1 MNPVTETR
9 EWAAAPRIW
18 VTTVLFA
25 STALAAL
32 LLVPLYGVLVGF
44 HWYQWLAFAVIGA
57 LCGLSIT
64 AGYHRLWSHRT
75 YEAHWSLR
83 LLFALFGAAAL
94 QNSILIWCSGHRRHH
109 RHVDD
114 NHRDPYSARRGF
126 WFSHIG
132 WMLRDYPSG
141 REDFSNAKDLQR
153 DKIVMWQHNHYI
165 AITLAMNLG
174 LPLLLGL
181 VTGDVIGM
189 LLLAGILRIV
199 VNHHTTFFI
208 NSLAHIW
215 GRRPYTD
222 ENSARD
228 NDLLAFFTFGE
239 GYHNYHH
246 IFQTDYRNGIRWYHW
261 DPTKW
266 LIRTASWLG
275 LARNLKTVPAMR
287 IQRAMLTMQFKRAEQ
302 KLQESSHKESWRQLL
317 EKEAQQFSAA
327 LAEWKELQSRRY
339 ENARERLLA
348 KWETAAIR
356 TRVKE
361 LEYSLKMQR
370 KRLQIMTEQFDLC
383 PATAA

>member
-1 MNPVTETR
+1 MNAVSESTGPT
-9 EWAAAPRIW
+9 APPRLW
-18 VTTVLFA
+18 VTTILFA

-32 LLVPLYGVLVGF
+32 ILVPLYGVLYGY
-44 HWYQWLAFAVIGA
+44 HWYQWLAFAIYGA
-57 LCGLSIT
+57 LCALSIT

-83 LLFALFGAAAL
+83 LFFALFGAAAL
-94 QNSILIWCSGHRRHH
+94 QNSALIWSSGHRRHH

-114 NHRDPYSARRGF
+114 NEHDPYSAKLGF

-141 REDFSNAKDLQR
+141 KVDFDNAKDLQR
-153 DKIVMWQHNHYI
+153 DKIVMFQHKHYLPL
-165 AITLAMNLG
+165 TLAMNLG
-174 LPLLLGL
+174 LPLLLGWL
-181 VTGDVIGM
+181 TGDIVAM
-189 LLLAGILRIV
+189 LLLAGVLRIV

-208 NSLAHIW
+208 NSLAHMW

-222 ENSARD
+222 ENTARD
-228 NDLLAFFTFGE
+228 NDLLAFLTFGE

-246 IFQTDYRNGIRWYHW
+246 IFQTDYRNGVRWYHW

-266 LIRTASWLG
+266 TIRVASWLG

-302 KLQESSHKESWRQLL
+302 KLEESNHRESWRQLV

-327 LAEWKELQSRRY
+327 LAEWKELQAQRY

-348 KWETAAIR
+348 RWESAAIR

-370 KRLQIMTEQFDLC
+370 KRLKIMMEQFHLC
-383 PATAA
+383 PAQVA

>member
-1 MNPVTETR
+1 MKAKAV
-9 EWAAAPRIW
+9 AKAPRLW
-18 VTTVLFA
+18 VTTLLFA

-32 LLVPLYGVLVGF
+32 ILVPLYGMLIGYQ
-44 HWYQWLAFAVIGA
+44 WYQWLAFAVIGA

-83 LLFALFGAAAL
+83 LFYALFGAAAL
-94 QNSILIWCSGHRRHH
+94 QNSALIWCSGHRRHH
-109 RHVDD
+109 RHCDD
-114 NHRDPYSARRGF
+114 NDRDPYSAKRGF

-141 REDFSNAKDLQR
+141 VENFDNAKDLQR
-153 DKIVMWQHNHYI
+153 DKIVMLQHKHYI
-165 AITLAMNLG
+165 ALTLAINLG
-174 LPLLLGL
+174 LPLLLGWL
-181 VTGDVIGM
+181 TGDILGM
-189 LLLAGILRIV
+189 LLLAGVLRIV

-215 GRRPYTD
+215 GHRPYTD
-222 ENSARD
+222 ENTARD
-228 NDLLAFFTFGE
+228 NGLLALFTFGE

-266 LIRTASWLG
+266 LIKVCSWLG
-275 LARNLKTVPAMR
+275 LTRNLKKVSAMR
-287 IQRAMLTMQFKRAEQ
+287 VQHAMLSMQFKHAEK
-302 KLQESSHKESWRQLL
+302 KLQQSNYRERWRHHI
-317 EKEAQQFSAA
+317 EREAQVFSAA
-327 LAEWKELQSRRY
+327 LTEWKQLQQQRY
-339 ENARERLLA
+339 ERTRAQFIT
-348 KWETAAIR
+348 KWEKATSR

-370 KRLQIMTEQFDLC
+370 KRLGIMMEQFHLC
-383 PATAA
+383 PTQTS

>member
-1 MNPVTETR
+1 MNTAPQE
-9 EWAAAPRIW
+9 APRIW
-18 VTTVLFA
+18 LTTILFA
-25 STALAAL
+25 STGLAAL
-32 LLVPLYGVLVGF
+32 VLVPLYGILVGY
-44 HWYQWLAFAVIGA
+44 HWYQWLAFAVLGA
-57 LCGLSIT
+57 FCGFSIT

-83 LLFALFGAAAL
+83 LFFALFGAAAL
-94 QNSILIWCSGHRRHH
+94 QNSALIWCSGHRRHH
-109 RHVDD
+109 RHCDD
-114 NHRDPYSARRGF
+114 NDQDPYSANRGF

-132 WMLRDYPSG
+132 WMLREYPSG
-141 REDFSNAKDLQR
+141 AVDFDNAKDLQR

-165 AITLAMNLG
+165 PVTLAMNIGVPLVLG
-174 LPLLLGL
+174 LL
-181 VTGDVIGM
+181 TGDVIGM
-189 LLLAGILRIV
+189 LLLAGVLRIV

-222 ENSARD
+222 ENTARD

-246 IFQTDYRNGIRWYHW
+246 IFQTDYRNGIRWYQW

-266 LIRTASWLG
+266 LIKTASWLG

-302 KLQESSHKESWRQLL
+302 KLENSKHKESWKQLL
-317 EKEAQQFSAA
+317 EREAQDFSAS
-327 LAEWKELQSRRY
+327 LTEWKALQQQRY
-339 ENARERLLA
+339 ENARERLVT
-348 KWETAAIR
+348 KWENATIR

-370 KRLQIMTEQFDLC
+370 KRLQIMMGQFHLA
-383 PATAA
+383 PVAA